1 MDPDGISC
9 ATLARLVTGV
19 YTGLPEE
26 VLNMSELRLDSPA
39 SILGSLPR
47 LGLAAAA
54 ALALLASSPAPAGDL
69 ADVKAKGKLVVVT
82 FPLIE
87 DSFMAVD
94 VEAMRHLG
102 LALKDMHDPANFKG
116 IDLDLTKGF
125 AESLGVTLEIRPNLV
140 GYGDLIPALDRR
152 EGDVAASSFA
162 ITPQRLSVA
171 EFSTSYIL
179 QWDVAAVRPDSK
191 IKTIADLKG
200 KLVAVIQG
208 SSHFERLKALN
219 LDPEIRLTRYVL
231 EGVDAVAQGQ
241 ADYTLLESR
250 AEVGQPVSAQYSNLK
265 VGVRVNETTYGI
277 AMRKGSDLLAPLNA
291 YLESLR
297 KSGELDRILAR
308 HGQGSETKKP

>member
-1 MDPDGISC
+1 MN
-9 ATLARLVTGV
+9 R
-19 YTGLPEE
+19 
-26 VLNMSELRLDSPA
+26 NLR
-39 SILGSLPR
+39 R
-47 LGLAAAA
+47 FGLALAAS
-54 ALALLASSPAPAGDL
+54 ALLSGGLAQASDL

-94 VEAMRHLG
+94 VEAMRRLG
-102 LALKDMHDPANFKG
+102 VALKDLRDPSAFKG
-116 IDLDLTKGF
+116 IDLDLTRGF
-125 AESLGVTLEIRPNLV
+125 AESLGVALEIRPNVV

-162 ITPQRLSVA
+162 ITPQRLA
-171 EFSTSYIL
+171 TADFSSPYIQ

-191 IKTIADLKG
+191 ITTIADLKG

-208 SSHFERLKALN
+208 SSHFERLKTLN
-219 LDPEIRLTRYVL
+219 LDPQMRLTRYVL
-231 EGVDAVAQGQ
+231 EGVDAVLQGQ

-250 AEVGQPVSAQYSNLK
+250 AEIGQPVSAQYSGLK

-277 AMRKGSDLLAPLNA
+277 AMRKGSDLKAPLDA

-308 HGQGSETKKP
+308 HGQGTAPAKP